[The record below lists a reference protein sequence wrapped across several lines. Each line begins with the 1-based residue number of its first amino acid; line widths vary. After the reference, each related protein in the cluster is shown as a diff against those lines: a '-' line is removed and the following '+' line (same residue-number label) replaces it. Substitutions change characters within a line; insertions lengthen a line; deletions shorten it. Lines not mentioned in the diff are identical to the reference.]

1 MRMGASIHGLIL
13 QQIGSEIQRRPLWGA
28 LFWGPFAG
36 WSPFLRAGDLRFSS
50 CTVSVQDE
58 EVPAS
63 PGDSVCE
70 GLFGLALTIFSLAS
84 VHSSCWGMT
93 SCGCLGC
100 VLCLGF

>member
-1 MRMGASIHGLIL
+1 MGSIVL
-13 QQIGSEIQRRPLWGA
+13 GA
-28 LFWGPFAG
+28 LCWVG
-36 WSPFLRAGDLRFSS
+36 SPFLRAGDLRFSS